1 MLGSEASW
9 RSDFHYGGS
18 VANLKLT
25 FLVAFSLLAAVS
37 VSATEPD
44 TYPRRIGIDIE
55 NYRFEITLSDQ
66 VDEILGRATVSVSF
80 TSNGVTVL
88 PLDLTSLN
96 DEGQGMRVLA
106 VYTSESSLSFAHE
119 DNLLTIDLPE
129 VGQVGSRIE
138 ITIEYQ
144 GVPDAGLRIG
154 PNKYGDRTFF
164 SDNWPN
170 RARSWLPTI
179 DHVYEKATCEFVVRA
194 PDHYQV
200 VSNGLLREE
209 TDYDDGTRLTHWK
222 QSVPISPWLYV
233 LGVARFA
240 VQQVDDFD
248 GKPIQTWVYAQDR
261 SAGFYDFAVPTKQVM
276 EFYSEYVGPFSY
288 EKLANVTSP
297 ATGGGM
303 EAATAIMYGEDSVT
317 GERSV
322 RWRNVIIHEIA
333 HQWFGNAVT
342 EADWDDVWL
351 SEGFATYFTQL
362 FIEHAYG
369 RDEFVDGMKSAADRV
384 FAQYEDDPAYR
395 IVHDNLDDM
404 RRVTSGATYQK
415 GAWILHMLRK
425 RMGDE
430 AFWGGIRGYYATHFN
445 QSATTDDFMKAMEL
459 ASGLDLEM
467 FAEHW
472 LYDGGNPYLSGW
484 WEYDPTSRTVSL
496 EINQVQQVGGLFD
509 FPLEVGIYFEGERRP
524 RVIETVSV
532 TNRFHRFV
540 VPVNEEP
547 VDVRLDPDT
556 WVLFQ
561 ADFGR
566 RELERQQGN

>member
-1 MLGSEASW
+1 
-9 RSDFHYGGS
+9 
-18 VANLKLT
+18 
-25 FLVAFSLLAAVS
+25 
-37 VSATEPD
+37 
-44 TYPRRIGIDIE
+44 
-55 NYRFEITLSDQ
+55 
-66 VDEILGRATVSVSF
+66 
-80 TSNGVTVL
+80 
-88 PLDLTSLN
+88 
-96 DEGQGMRVLA
+96 
-106 VYTSESSLSFAHE
+106 
-119 DNLLTIDLPE
+119 
-129 VGQVGSRIE
+129 
-138 ITIEYQ
+138 
-144 GVPDAGLRIG
+144 
-154 PNKYGDRTFF
+154 
-164 SDNWPN
+164 
-170 RARSWLPTI
+170 
-179 DHVYEKATCEFVVRA
+179 
-194 PDHYQV
+194 
-200 VSNGLLREE
+200 
-209 TDYDDGTRLTHWK
+209 
-222 QSVPISPWLYV
+222 
-233 LGVARFA
+233 
-240 VQQVDDFD
+240 
-248 GKPIQTWVYAQDR
+248 
-261 SAGFYDFAVPTKQVM
+261 M

-303 EAATAIMYGEDSVT
+303 EAATAIMYGENSVT

-322 RWRNVIIHEIA
+322 RWRNVIIHEVA

-384 FAQYEDDPAYR
+384 FSQYEDDPAYR

-425 RMGDE
+425 SMGDE
-430 AFWGGIRGYYATHFN
+430 AFWAGIRQYYATYFN
-445 QSATTDDFMKAMEL
+445 QTATTDDFMRAMEL

-467 FAEHW
+467 FAEQW
-472 LYDGGNPYLSGW
+472 LYDGGNPHLSGW
-484 WEYDPTSRTVSL
+484 WEYDPTSRTVNL

-524 RVIETVSV
+524 RFIETVSV

-540 VPVNEEP
+540 IPVNDEP

-556 WVLFQ
+556 WALFQ

-566 RELERQQGN
+566 RELRQ